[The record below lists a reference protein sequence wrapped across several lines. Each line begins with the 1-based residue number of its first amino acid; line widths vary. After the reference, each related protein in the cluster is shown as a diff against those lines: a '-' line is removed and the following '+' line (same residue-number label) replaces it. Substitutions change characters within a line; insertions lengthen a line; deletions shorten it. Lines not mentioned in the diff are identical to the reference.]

1 MPDVIYFNPDA
12 EKSVLAAM
20 MKPDVLEK
28 HIRKITPE
36 DFYDPAHQRLFTAMQ
51 TLRIQKKA
59 VDTPNMADEVAKHSG
74 ENADGDMMVLFEAI
88 RKHGFAAEFGVEDHI
103 AAVKKAARRRL
114 ARQAIREA
122 AKRLD
127 EPENDAGGVLDTLKE
142 RLNDLRNGGKSRT
155 KGLNSVLLESFDELE
170 KRAKGENKGLK
181 SGIPVIE
188 KFMAGFHRGELTI
201 LGARP
206 AVGKS
211 AMAAHIALAAAKEGA
226 RVLICS
232 REMSP
237 TQYGIRVLS
246 RETNIPNT
254 RIRSG
259 ELTEDDWVQLAG
271 SLETCASEIGDR
283 IRFTFDVKYI
293 EDLRDEVQNAIDN
306 GELDMLVVD
315 YVQLMQTR
323 QKAEKDFMRI
333 AHISKTLK
341 DMSTDL
347 NIAIL
352 ALAQV
357 GRSSDGA
364 MPTMAELR
372 GSGDLEQDADN
383 ILFLHRPKNGNDEW
397 VHPDDRGSLLE
408 TLEKLGEQY
417 VVLNIAK
424 QRQGQTGYTQMIFEP
439 AHMNYR
445 AIYRGMRGQEEAYGV
460 H

>member
-1 MPDVIYFNPDA
+1 MPDVSYFNADA

-20 MKPDVLEK
+20 MEPDVPEK
-28 HIRKITPE
+28 HLRKLTPE
-36 DFYDPAHQRLFTAMQ
+36 EFYEPAHQRLFAAMQ
-51 TLRIQKKA
+51 ALMIQKKA
-59 VDTPNMADEVAKHSG
+59 VDTLNMASELNQRDSL
-74 ENADGDMMVLFEAI
+74 NADGDMMVLLEAL
-88 RKHGFAAEFGVEDHI
+88 RKHGFGARFSAEDHI
-103 AAVKKAARRRL
+103 AIVKEAARRRA
-114 ARQAIREA
+114 ARQAIRDA

-127 EPENDAGGVLDTLKE
+127 TPENDAGSVIETLKE
-142 RLNDLRNGGKSRT
+142 QLNDLRGGGKSRR

-170 KRAKGENKGLK
+170 KRARGECKGLK
-181 SGIPVIE
+181 SGIPLIE
-188 KFMAGFHRGELTI
+188 NFMAGFHKGELTI

-226 RVLICS
+226 KVLICS
-232 REMSP
+232 REMTP

-246 RETNIPNT
+246 RETNVPNS

-259 ELTEDDWVQLAG
+259 ELTDDDWIQLTQ

-283 IRFTFDVKYI
+283 IQFTFDVKYI

-306 GELDMLVVD
+306 GGLDMLVVD

-323 QKAEKDFMRI
+323 QWTEKDFMRI
-333 AHISKTLK
+333 GHISRTLK
-341 DMSTDL
+341 DMTTDL

-357 GRSSDGA
+357 GRSSDGN

-383 ILFLHRPKNGNDEW
+383 ILFLHRPKDGSDEW
-397 VHPDDRGSLLE
+397 VHPDDKHSLLD
-408 TLEKLGEQY
+408 TLEKMGEQY
-417 VVLNIAK
+417 IVLNIAK
-424 QRQGQTGYTQMIFEP
+424 QRQGQTGHAHMIFEP

-445 AIYRGMRGQEEAYGV
+445 RIYRGMRGQEEAYGAR
-460 H
+460 